1 MKFQVLPLIAAFTL
15 SNAVNAKNIELECL
29 SQFTFMNGRAIDY
42 KFLPE
47 KYYLSVDL
55 ETGESF
61 FERDGEIYKVKTYI
75 DNTSFSFKV
84 SDQSGM
90 IHWQD
95 SYSIS
100 RVDGSYINRYR
111 ALASDP
117 TSSFYSKKIFNNA
130 MKIIREGKD
139 SEEKKRADVMIYG
152 YSKHG
157 YCRKAKKII
166 NIMI

>member
-1 MKFQVLPLIAAFTL
+1 MKFEVLILISVFTL
-15 SNAVNAKNIELECL
+15 SNGINAQKIELDCL
-29 SQFTFMNGRAIDY
+29 SQFTFMNGREIDY
-42 KFLPE
+42 EFLPE
-47 KYYLSVDL
+47 KYYLSIDPD
-55 ETGESF
+55 TGEALI
-61 FERDGEIYKVKTYI
+61 ERDGKIYKVKAYI
-75 DNTSFSFKV
+75 ENTSFSFKL

-100 RVDGSYINRYR
+100 RLNGSYINRYR
-111 ALASDP
+111 ALELDP
-117 TSSFYSKKIFNNA
+117 TSSFYSKTLFNNA
-130 MKIIREGKD
+130 MKVIREGKD
-139 SEEKKRADVMIYG
+139 SEEKKIANVMIYG

>member
-1 MKFQVLPLIAAFTL
+1 MAVFIL
-15 SNAVNAKNIELECL
+15 SNAVNAKNIELDCI
-29 SQFTFMNGRAIDY
+29 SQFTFMNGREIDF

-61 FERDGEIYKVKTYI
+61 IERDGKIYKVKTYI
-75 DNTSFSFKV
+75 DNTSFSLKV

-100 RVDGSYINRYR
+100 RVDGSYINNYK
-111 ALASDP
+111 ALTLDP
-117 TSSFYSKKIFNNA
+117 TSSFYSNTIFNNA
-130 MKIIREGKD
+130 MKIIREGKE
-139 SEEKKRADVMIYG
+139 SEEKKIAAIMIYG

-166 NIMI
+166 NLII